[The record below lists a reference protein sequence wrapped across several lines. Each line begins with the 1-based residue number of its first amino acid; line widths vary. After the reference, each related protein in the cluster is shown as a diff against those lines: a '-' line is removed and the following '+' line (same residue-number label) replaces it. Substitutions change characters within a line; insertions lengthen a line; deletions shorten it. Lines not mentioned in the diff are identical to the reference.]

1 MQTHSV
7 NHMAMLRVN
16 WVGDFLA
23 GWRQPKWW
31 ILCGALLYLLSARCV
46 FAGMFN
52 ISPVKIELTKKSSAA
67 VIYVR
72 NTGATDTTI
81 QLHTMRW
88 TQVDG
93 EDKLQITREIIATP
107 QIFIIKAGATQLI
120 RIGMLGKPN
129 STLETAYRLLLEEI
143 PFAPEPGF
151 KGLQVALKISIPIF
165 VQPESKISQELD
177 FSWTEAPDN
186 QSRLVIANHGSA
198 HAQILRMK
206 VADAVDEKS
215 TLWASEK
222 TLYIL
227 PGQQRNIDFKP
238 KDHEPASTT
247 TLIIKTETDTGN
259 KVFHA
264 KFAYP

>member
-1 MQTHSV
+1 MKTHSV
-7 NHMAMLRVN
+7 SHTASPCTD
-16 WVGDFLA
+16 WVGVFFHVVRSLALQIIGTVFLFAVGSSCAMA
-23 GWRQPKWW
+23 GT
-31 ILCGALLYLLSARCV
+31 
-46 FAGMFN
+46 FN
-52 ISPVKIELTKKSSAA
+52 ITPVKVDLTKNSSIA
-67 VIYVR
+67 VIQVR
-72 NTGATDTTI
+72 NAGTAATTI
-81 QLHTMRW
+81 QLHTLRW

-93 EDKLQITREIIATP
+93 EDKLQPTREIIATP

-129 STLETAYRLLLEEI
+129 STIENAYRLLMEEI

-186 QSRLVIANHGSA
+186 QSRLVIVNHGSA

-206 VADAVDEKS
+206 IADAVDEKS
-215 TLWASEK
+215 TLWAYEK

-227 PGQQRNIDFKP
+227 PGQRRSIDFKP
-238 KDHEPASTT
+238 KDHELKTT
-247 TLIIKTETDTGN
+247 KSLLIKTETDTGD